1 MKTTIKLALL
11 AAAGTALLA
20 TPTSARPHHL
30 QQAQRAYQHSLAPG
44 VLEDDTV
51 IEAGQYLGRDPDPN
65 VRFELRRDDSAYNGN
80 D

>member
-11 AAAGTALLA
+11 AVAGTALLA
-20 TPTSARPHHL
+20 TPASARYHS
-30 QQAQRAYQHSLAPG
+30 QTQRAHQHSPALG
-44 VLEDDTV
+44 VFQDDTV
-51 IEAGQYLGRDPDPN
+51 IDAGQYLGRDPDPN